1 MADWWLESAEEV
13 HGSFMSGERSA
24 AEIAQCV
31 LDRITAYDSS
41 LGAFLE
47 VAVEQVQE
55 KARLLDRRRLAGE
68 RLGPLAG
75 VPVALKDNLA
85 TLGLRTTAGSAL
97 LANWLPPYSAT
108 VVRRLEAADALIVG
122 KTNLDEFAMGSST
135 EHSAFR
141 RTHNPHHASMVPG
154 GSSGGSAAAVAA
166 GLVPLALGSET
177 GGSVRQ
183 PAAYCGVV
191 GLKPTYGRVSRY
203 GLIAFASSLDQ
214 VGPLGRTVGDVAD
227 MLGVIAGLDLE
238 DPSTCPQP
246 VPDYR
251 AALLN
256 GVRGRRVAIPTELL
270 RVAEPRLQDRAEQAL
285 AALLAAGAVEVSV
298 RLPHLEAALATYYVI
313 APAEA
318 SSNLSRFDGV
328 RFGVRQE
335 ETGDL
340 AQMYSQNRGR
350 GFGAEVKRRIMIGTY
365 VLSAGY
371 VDAFYVQA
379 QRLRQMLAEDFA
391 AAFASADIL
400 VAPTTP
406 SLPFRFGAHDHDPLA
421 MYANDTTTLPA
432 NLVGVPAISVPA
444 GSEDGLPVGI
454 QLMAPAFGELALFQA
469 AQVVEDHFGPTAAI
483 TPRSAVN
490 GHD

>member
-1 MADWWLESAEEV
+1 MADWWLESAAAV
-13 HGSFMSGERSA
+13 HRSFMAGERSA
-24 AEIAQCV
+24 SDIVDGV
-31 LDRITAYDSS
+31 LDRIAAYDQT

-47 VAVEQVQE
+47 VADDRAEAT
-55 KARLLDRRRLAGE
+55 ARQLDRRRLAGE
-68 RLGPLAG
+68 PLGPLAG
-75 VPVALKDNLA
+75 VPIALKDNLA
-85 TLGLRTTAGSAL
+85 TEGLRTTAGSAL

-108 VVRRLEAADALIVG
+108 VVRRLEAADALIIG

-135 EHSAFR
+135 EHSAFQ
-141 RTHNPHHASMVPG
+141 RTNNPYDADLVPG

-166 GLVPLALGSET
+166 GLVPVALGSET

-227 MLGVIAGLDLE
+227 VLSVIAGVDPE
-238 DPSTCPQP
+238 DPSTCLEP

-251 AALLN
+251 AALGG
-256 GVRGRRVAIPTELL
+256 GVQGWRVAMPEELL
-270 RVAEPRLQDRAEQAL
+270 KGADAKLQVRAEQAFS
-285 AALLAAGAVEVSV
+285 ALVAAGALPVSV

-328 RFGVRQE
+328 RFGVRQG
-335 ETGDL
+335 GDGEL
-340 AQMYSQNRGR
+340 AEMYSQSRGR
-350 GFGAEVKRRIMIGTY
+350 GFGPEVKRRIMIGTY
-365 VLSAGY
+365 ALSAGY

-379 QRLRQMLAEDFA
+379 QRLRQLLAEDFA
-391 AAFASADIL
+391 TAFSMADIL
-400 VAPTTP
+400 VTPTTP

-421 MYANDTTTLPA
+421 MYANDALTLPA

-444 GSEDGLPVGI
+444 GRADDLPVGI
-454 QLMAPAFGELALFQA
+454 QLMAPAFAELALLQA
-469 AQVVEDHFGPTAAI
+469 AQVVEDHFGPAAAI
-483 TPRSAVN
+483 TPRQ
-490 GHD
+490 GGGQP

>member
-1 MADWWLESAEEV
+1 MADWWLESAAAV
-13 HGSFMSGERSA
+13 HRSFIAGERSA
-24 AEIAQCV
+24 SEIVDGV
-31 LDRITAYDSS
+31 LDRIAVHDPI

-47 VAVEQVQE
+47 VAADR
-55 KARLLDRRRLAGE
+55 ARASARQLDRRRLAGE
-68 RLGPLAG
+68 QLGPLAG

-85 TLGLRTTAGSAL
+85 TDGLRTTAGSAL

-108 VVRRLEAADALIVG
+108 VVRRLEVADALIIG

-135 EHSAFR
+135 EHSAFQ
-141 RTHNPHHASMVPG
+141 RTNNPYDADLVPG

-227 MLGVIAGLDLE
+227 VLRVIAGADPE
-238 DPSTCPQP
+238 DPSTCLEP

-251 AALLN
+251 AALGG
-256 GVRGRRVAIPTELL
+256 GVQGWRVAMPEELQKG
-270 RVAEPRLQDRAEQAL
+270 ADAKLQARAEQAFS
-285 AALLAAGAVEVSV
+285 ALVAAGARPVSV
-298 RLPHLEAALATYYVI
+298 CLPHLEAALATYYVI

-328 RFGVRQE
+328 RFGVRQG
-335 ETGDL
+335 GDREL
-340 AQMYSQNRGR
+340 ADMYSQTRGR
-350 GFGAEVKRRIMIGTY
+350 GFGPEVKRRIMIGTY
-365 VLSAGY
+365 ALSAGY

-379 QRLRQMLAEDFA
+379 QRLRQLLAEDFA
-391 AAFASADIL
+391 AAFSMADIL
-400 VAPTTP
+400 VTPTTP

-421 MYANDTTTLPA
+421 MYANDALTLPA

-444 GSEDGLPVGI
+444 GLTAGLPVGI
-454 QLMAPAFGELALFQA
+454 QLMAPAFAERALLQA
-469 AQVVEDHFGPTAAI
+469 AQVVEDHFGPAAAI
-483 TPRSAVN
+483 TPRR
-490 GHD
+490 GGGQP